1 MVEQLTVNQPVV
13 GSNPASGAIQNNK
26 KSPDVMSGLFLLFCM
41 ARALELK
48 TTTPYSG
55 HAKSVSNSA
64 LP

>member
-1 MVEQLTVNQPVV
+1 
-13 GSNPASGAIQNNK
+13 
-26 KSPDVMSGLFLLFCM
+26 VMSGLFLLFCM